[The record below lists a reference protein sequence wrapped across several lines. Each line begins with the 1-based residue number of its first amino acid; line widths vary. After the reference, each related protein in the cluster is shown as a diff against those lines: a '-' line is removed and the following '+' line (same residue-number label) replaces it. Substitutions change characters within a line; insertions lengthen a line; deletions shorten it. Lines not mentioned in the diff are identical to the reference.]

1 MQAQL
6 RKKRRKSEMEKKLSK
21 KALLKSFHNWYYGHL
36 TCFSQ
41 EHMQTF
47 GYLCS
52 MLPLVED
59 LYTDEDE
66 KAKAM
71 DTYTAFFNTEP
82 QLGTV
87 IVGMTAGLEEARA
100 NGADDVDSE
109 TINSLRAGLMG
120 PVAGIGDSLVVGTL
134 IPILLGIAMGM
145 STGGS
150 PIGAVFYIIVW
161 NLIAYFG
168 MKFLYFK
175 GYRLGGKA
183 VDFLIGT
190 QGEALRESV
199 STLGSIVIGA
209 VAATWVSVTT
219 SLTLYNDAG
228 EPYLVLQDK
237 LNDVFPGLLTA
248 AFIVL
253 CWFLMAKKKM
263 SPIKVMLLLVVVAF
277 IGVLIGFF
285 NPGLAY

>member
-1 MQAQL
+1 
-6 RKKRRKSEMEKKLSK
+6 MEKKLSK
-21 KALLKSFHNWYYGHL
+21 KTLLKSFHNWYYGHL

-52 MLPLVED
+52 MLPLVEE
-59 LYTDEDE
+59 LYENEDD

-71 DTYTAFFNTEP
+71 NTYTAFFNTEP

-100 NGADDVDSE
+100 NGADDVDDE

-120 PVAGIGDSLVVGTL
+120 PVAGIGDSLIVGTV

-150 PIGAVFYIIVW
+150 PLGAIFYIIVW
-161 NLIAYFG
+161 NLFAYFG

-175 GYRLGGKA
+175 GYHLGGKA
-183 VDFLIGT
+183 VDFLIGA
-190 QGEALRESV
+190 QGEALRDSV
-199 STLGSIVIGA
+199 STLGGIVIGA
-209 VAATWVSVTT
+209 VAATWVSVKT
-219 SLTLYNDAG
+219 SLQLFNESG
-228 EPYLVLQDK
+228 EPYLILQNK
-237 LNDVFPGLLTA
+237 LDEVFPGLLTA
-248 AFIVL
+248 VFIVL

-263 SPIKVMLLLVVVAF
+263 SPIKVMLILVVVAF
-277 IGVLIGFF
+277 VGVLVGFF

>member
-1 MQAQL
+1 
-6 RKKRRKSEMEKKLSK
+6 MEKKLSK

-47 GYLCS
+47 GYLCA
-52 MLPLVED
+52 MLPLVEE
-59 LYTDEDE
+59 LYQDEEE
-66 KAKAM
+66 KANAIN
-71 DTYTAFFNTEP
+71 TYTAFFNTEP

-100 NGADDVDSE
+100 NGADDVDGE

-120 PVAGIGDSLVVGTL
+120 PVAGIGDSLVVGTV
-134 IPILLGIAMGM
+134 IPILLGIALGM

-150 PIGAVFYIIVW
+150 PLGAIFYIIVW
-161 NLIAYFG
+161 NLFAYFG

-175 GYRLGGKA
+175 GYSLGGKA
-183 VDFLIGT
+183 VDFLIGA

-199 STLGSIVIGA
+199 STLGGIVIGA
-209 VAATWVSVTT
+209 VATTWVSVKT
-219 SLTLYNDAG
+219 SLQLFNEAG
-228 EPYLVLQDK
+228 EAYLTLQDK
-237 LNDVFPGLLTA
+237 LDEVFPGLLTA
-248 AFIVL
+248 VFIVV

-263 SPIKVMLLLVVVAF
+263 SPIKVMLILVVVAF
-277 IGVLIGFF
+277 VGVVVGFF
-285 NPGLAY
+285 NPGLVY